1 MSKEKINEI
10 KEKTAEVKGISFHS
24 IVEQYQR
31 IAWELE
37 NGEFTDEMQEA
48 LLANEKDAEQKLLGM
63 YYVIQ
68 MNSAK
73 IDNFYK
79 LEIENSQAKIKRLN
93 KANGILKDN
102 CMLIAEMY
110 GKQNKYTSL
119 ELNCSKVAKEKL
131 DIDEVVYETRV
142 LEIKDI
148 INGMREDD
156 STVDEFNCFST
167 SFNINGLDISDA
179 SKLKK
184 LLDENFPNKEISFNP
199 SIDKKSALEIMKANE
214 LLLAVEAKKTEVLD
228 FDGEQHPSEFGL
240 KGCSLG
246 YTYYPRFS

>member
-10 KEKTAEVKGISFHS
+10 KEETAVVKGKSFND
-24 IVEQYQR
+24 IITIYQR

-37 NGEFTDEMQEA
+37 NGEITDDILENLQ
-48 LLANEKDAEQKLLGM
+48 ANEKDAETKLLGM

-68 MNSAK
+68 MNTAK

-79 LEIENSQAKIKRLN
+79 LEIESSSAKIKRLN

-102 CMLIAEMY
+102 CMKIAELY
-110 GKQNKYTSL
+110 GKNYKYTSL
-119 ELNCSKVAKEKL
+119 NLNCSKVTKEVL
-131 DIDEVVYETRV
+131 AIDEIPFDIRV

-167 SFNINGLDISDA
+167 DFTIKDLDIADA
-179 SKLKK
+179 SKIKK
-184 LLDENFPNKEISFNP
+184 LLDTNFPNKQIVFNP
-199 SIDKKSALEIMKANE
+199 TIDKKAALELVKSFKPDIEDNSQKSI
-214 LLLAVEAKKTEVLD
+214 
-228 FDGEQHPSEFGL
+228 FDGVSSTEPTKLGL
-240 KGCSLG
+240 KGVSVG